1 MSDSTGADIEQQ
13 TAVEEQ
19 TVLPVS
25 AEGPPAPKLPLVE
38 FESFSWSEE
47 KYKVK
52 IYIDME
58 DADKIADESIRFVS
72 VWITHLFLRFSYVNV
87 LLVLDQN
94 WTDDSLDL
102 RVDKNGKTYVF
113 EIDALFDKVK
123 EIQFKKKSS
132 KFILTLIKARERI
145 WYKLRF

>member
-1 MSDSTGADIEQQ
+1 MSDSAGAVPDVTGQ
-13 TAVEEQ
+13 TVDEQ
-19 TVLPVS
+19 TVQSVS
-25 AEGPPAPKLPLVE
+25 TEAPSAPKLPLVE

-58 DADKIADESIRFVS
+58 DADKIAEESIRF
-72 VWITHLFLRFSYVNV
+72 
-87 LLVLDQN
+87 N

-102 RVDKNGKTYVF
+102 RVDQNGKTYVF

-123 EIQFKKKSS
+123 EIQFKKK
-132 KFILTLIKARERI
+132 
-145 WYKLRF
+145 

>member
-1 MSDSTGADIEQQ
+1 M
-13 TAVEEQ
+13 
-19 TVLPVS
+19 
-25 AEGPPAPKLPLVE
+25 
-38 FESFSWSEE
+38 
-47 KYKVK
+47 
-52 IYIDME
+52 
-58 DADKIADESIRFVS
+58 
-72 VWITHLFLRFSYVNV
+72 